1 MLADIEITLTC
12 NEASWKKCKKKK
24 NSLLQER
31 RRLELNK
38 RASEAKIGKVA
49 VIKCVKDTE
58 NLESSLMYILE
69 EMTKLAELKLRVRR
83 SYLDGVLQHL
93 YPLDVSCGLTSSTH
107 QQMINVESQ

>member
-1 MLADIEITLTC
+1 MICLRCVRRVVSRYRDNFNMQRSILE
-12 NEASWKKCKKKK
+12 KMQKKKK

-69 EMTKLAELKLRVRR
+69 EMTNW
-83 SYLDGVLQHL
+83 Q
-93 YPLDVSCGLTSSTH
+93 
-107 QQMINVESQ
+107 N

>member
-1 MLADIEITLTC
+1 MICLRCVRRVVSRYRGNFNMQRSILE
-12 NEASWKKCKKKK
+12 KMQKKKK

-58 NLESSLMYILE
+58 NLGSSLMYILE
-69 EMTKLAELKLRVRR
+69 EMTNW
-83 SYLDGVLQHL
+83 Q
-93 YPLDVSCGLTSSTH
+93 
-107 QQMINVESQ
+107 N

>member
-1 MLADIEITLTC
+1 MICLRCVRRVVSRYRDNFNMQRSILE
-12 NEASWKKCKKKK
+12 KMQKKKK

-38 RASEAKIGKVA
+38 RASEAKIGKLA

-69 EMTKLAELKLRVRR
+69 EMTNW
-83 SYLDGVLQHL
+83 Q
-93 YPLDVSCGLTSSTH
+93 
-107 QQMINVESQ
+107 N

>member
-1 MLADIEITLTC
+1 MICLRCVRRVVSRYRDNFNMQRSILE
-12 NEASWKKCKKKK
+12 KMQKKKE

-58 NLESSLMYILE
+58 NLGSSLMYILE
-69 EMTKLAELKLRVRR
+69 EMTNW
-83 SYLDGVLQHL
+83 Q
-93 YPLDVSCGLTSSTH
+93 
-107 QQMINVESQ
+107 N

>member
-1 MLADIEITLTC
+1 MICLRCVRRVVSRYRDNFNMQRSILE
-12 NEASWKKCKKKK
+12 KMQKKK

-58 NLESSLMYILE
+58 NLGSSLMYILE
-69 EMTKLAELKLRVRR
+69 EMTNW
-83 SYLDGVLQHL
+83 Q
-93 YPLDVSCGLTSSTH
+93 
-107 QQMINVESQ
+107 N

>member
-1 MLADIEITLTC
+1 MICLRCVRRVVSRYRDNFNMQRSILE
-12 NEASWKKCKKKK
+12 KMQKKKK

-38 RASEAKIGKVA
+38 RTSEAKIGKVA

-69 EMTKLAELKLRVRR
+69 EMTNW
-83 SYLDGVLQHL
+83 Q
-93 YPLDVSCGLTSSTH
+93 
-107 QQMINVESQ
+107 N

>member
-1 MLADIEITLTC
+1 MICLRCVRRVVSGYRDNFNMQRSILE
-12 NEASWKKCKKKK
+12 KMQKKKK

-69 EMTKLAELKLRVRR
+69 EMTNW
-83 SYLDGVLQHL
+83 Q
-93 YPLDVSCGLTSSTH
+93 
-107 QQMINVESQ
+107 N

>member
-1 MLADIEITLTC
+1 MICLRCVRRVVSRYRDNFNMQRSILE
-12 NEASWKKCKKKK
+12 KMQKKKK

-58 NLESSLMYILE
+58 NLGSSLMYILE
-69 EMTKLAELKLRVRR
+69 EMTNW
-83 SYLDGVLQHL
+83 Q
-93 YPLDVSCGLTSSTH
+93 
-107 QQMINVESQ
+107 N

>member
-1 MLADIEITLTC
+1 MICLRCVRRVVSRYRDNFNMQRSILE
-12 NEASWKKCKKKK
+12 KMQKKKK

-31 RRLELNK
+31 RRLKLNK

-69 EMTKLAELKLRVRR
+69 EMTNW
-83 SYLDGVLQHL
+83 Q
-93 YPLDVSCGLTSSTH
+93 
-107 QQMINVESQ
+107 N

>member
-1 MLADIEITLTC
+1 MVFLVNIIVWNKWFAYVALEELLADIEITLTC

-31 RRLELNK
+31 RRLKLNK

-69 EMTKLAELKLRVRR
+69 EMTNW
-83 SYLDGVLQHL
+83 Q
-93 YPLDVSCGLTSSTH
+93 
-107 QQMINVESQ
+107 N

>member
-1 MLADIEITLTC
+1 MICLRCVRRVVSRYRDNFNMQRSILE
-12 NEASWKKCKKKK
+12 KMQKKK

-69 EMTKLAELKLRVRR
+69 EMTNW
-83 SYLDGVLQHL
+83 Q
-93 YPLDVSCGLTSSTH
+93 
-107 QQMINVESQ
+107 N

>member
-1 MLADIEITLTC
+1 MKQMICLRCVRRVVSRYRDNFNMQRSILE
-12 NEASWKKCKKKK
+12 KMQKKKK

-31 RRLELNK
+31 RRLKLNK

-69 EMTKLAELKLRVRR
+69 EMTNW
-83 SYLDGVLQHL
+83 Q
-93 YPLDVSCGLTSSTH
+93 
-107 QQMINVESQ
+107 N

>member
-1 MLADIEITLTC
+1 MKQMICLRCVRRVVSRYRDNFNMQRSILE
-12 NEASWKKCKKKK
+12 KMQKKK

-31 RRLELNK
+31 RRLKLNK

-69 EMTKLAELKLRVRR
+69 EMTNW
-83 SYLDGVLQHL
+83 Q
-93 YPLDVSCGLTSSTH
+93 
-107 QQMINVESQ
+107 N

>member
-1 MLADIEITLTC
+1 MICLRCVRRVNSRYRDNFNMQRSILE
-12 NEASWKKCKKKK
+12 KMQKKKK

-69 EMTKLAELKLRVRR
+69 EMTNW
-83 SYLDGVLQHL
+83 Q
-93 YPLDVSCGLTSSTH
+93 
-107 QQMINVESQ
+107 N

>member
-1 MLADIEITLTC
+1 MICLRCVRRVVSGYRDNFNMQRSILE
-12 NEASWKKCKKKK
+12 KMQKKKKK

-69 EMTKLAELKLRVRR
+69 EMTNW
-83 SYLDGVLQHL
+83 Q
-93 YPLDVSCGLTSSTH
+93 
-107 QQMINVESQ
+107 N

>member
-1 MLADIEITLTC
+1 MKQMICLRCVRRVVSRYRDNFNMQRSILE
-12 NEASWKKCKKKK
+12 KMQKKKK

-38 RASEAKIGKVA
+38 RASEAKIGKLA

-69 EMTKLAELKLRVRR
+69 EMTNW
-83 SYLDGVLQHL
+83 Q
-93 YPLDVSCGLTSSTH
+93 
-107 QQMINVESQ
+107 N

>member
-1 MLADIEITLTC
+1 MKQMICLRCVRRVVSRYRDNFNMQRSILE
-12 NEASWKKCKKKK
+12 KMQKKKK

-69 EMTKLAELKLRVRR
+69 EMTNW
-83 SYLDGVLQHL
+83 Q
-93 YPLDVSCGLTSSTH
+93 
-107 QQMINVESQ
+107 N